1 MFYSFQST
9 YLDHF
14 GRFRIQYLIV
24 FNIVINWIN
33 SFVCLPAASLLVYT
47 NTTVFCKLISYY
59 VGMMDSFIISC
70 NFWWNLSGFST
81 HSIMSSQKTESLIL
95 SLLIWMTFIYF
106 CCLIAEASTSSTTL
120 KKKKNG
126 ENGHSCYVSDFW
138 GKSVSFFLIGKDF
151 HSQHFVCDIY
161 DIEVFSLYPYT
172 RRDIFKK
179 GCCVLSGRFSAFIE
193 RIICF
198 LFFLILMWF
207 ITLMGL
213 QILNHS

>member
-1 MFYSFQST
+1 MWVWWIPLSFLAT
-9 YLDHF
+9 F
-14 GRFRIQYLIV
+14 GGIFLGFLHTASCHLRRLKVWFFLCLFGWLLFI
-24 FNIVINWIN
+24 
-33 SFVCLPAASLLVYT
+33 FVVWLLRLVLPVQH
-47 NTTVFCKLISYY
+47 
-59 VGMMDSFIISC
+59 
-70 NFWWNLSGFST
+70 W
-81 HSIMSSQKTESLIL
+81 
-95 SLLIWMTFIYF
+95 
-106 CCLIAEASTSSTTL
+106 
-120 KKKKNG
+120 KKKNG

-213 QILNHS
+213 QILNHSWKPGIDASLSCWILLLMYCWILLASIFLRIFTSIFIMDIGL

>member
-120 KKKKNG
+120 KKKKTVKMDIPVMFLTFG
-126 ENGHSCYVSDFW
+126 ENLLVF
-138 GKSVSFFLIGKDF
+138 
-151 HSQHFVCDIY
+151 
-161 DIEVFSLYPYT
+161 FSLGK
-172 RRDIFKK
+172 IFT
-179 GCCVLSGRFSAFIE
+179 LSISYVTFMILRYFPSIPIQGGIFSRKDVVFCQADSLHLL
-193 RIICF
+193 RGSYASCSF
-198 LFFLILMWF
+198 LY
-207 ITLMGL
+207 
-213 QILNHS
+213 